1 MRAMTLEDVDAV
13 LAIEQAVQAYPWTR
27 GNFIDALG
35 HGYVC
40 RVDAEELLM
49 KPLAIPL
56 ACQNTTAKRL
66 VMAGHP
72 EDGGEIRGF
81 AVLMPVLDEAELLNI
96 GVAAGQQRKGLGRA
110 MLREMLDVAHKMKM
124 RRVFL
129 EVRASNAAA
138 LALYRSSGF
147 GKLGVR
153 RDYYQN
159 ASGSEDAITMV
170 CELKQEATLQHAGV
184 WPGERANG

>member
-35 HGYVC
+35 HGYIC
-40 RVDAEELLM
+40 RVE
-49 KPLAIPL
+49 
-56 ACQNTTAKRL
+56 
-66 VMAGHP
+66 
-72 EDGGEIRGF
+72 EDGGEIRGY

-110 MLREMLDVAHKMKM
+110 MLLEMLDMACKKNML
-124 RRVFL
+124 RVFL
-129 EVRASNAAA
+129 EVRPSNAAA

-147 GKLGVR
+147 SEIGVR
-153 RDYYQN
+153 RGYYQS
-159 ASGSEDAITMV
+159 ASGSEDAITMA
-170 CELKQEATLQHAGV
+170 CKLT
-184 WPGERANG
+184 GEING